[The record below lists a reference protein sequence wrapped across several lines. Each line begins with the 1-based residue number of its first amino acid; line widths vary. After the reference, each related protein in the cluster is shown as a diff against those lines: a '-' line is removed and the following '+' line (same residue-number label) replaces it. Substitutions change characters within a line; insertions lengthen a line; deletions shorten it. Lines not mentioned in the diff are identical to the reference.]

1 MRIIVV
7 GAGLIGA
14 TTAYHL
20 VRRGHEVT
28 LLERRPAPALGAS
41 QANGCMLTPSMADPW
56 NAPGV
61 WRDLLRWAGR
71 DDAPMLLRWRA
82 IPGLAGW
89 GLRFLAN
96 SSAARYHANTLRNL
110 RLAAC
115 SVAGMAALRGAEQ
128 LDYGAG
134 IRGTLKLYRDQRAFD
149 AGLLKVQSLPA
160 ELVEV
165 RPLDAAGVAALEP
178 GLADIGDRIA
188 GGLHFPRDE
197 WGDARRFTELLCAA
211 AVRRGARLLL
221 GTEILGLENDGHRV
235 RGVRTGGGS
244 MAADAVVVAA
254 GVDAVHLLRGVA
266 RRLPIAPVK
275 GYSITF
281 TPNDAGTAAPLG
293 LPVVDDALHAAAT
306 PLGASLRVAGTAEF
320 AGPDATMAPERLENL
335 KGLMRAMLPRH
346 ADRLLGGRVEPWA
359 GLRPMCADGVPCI
372 GPVGPPGLFVNAG
385 HGHLGWT
392 MADGSAR
399 LLADLIDGREPELDA
414 GDYSPR
420 RFG

>member
-20 VRRGHEVT
+20 VCRGHEVT
-28 LLERRPAPALGAS
+28 LLERHPAPALGAS

-71 DDAPMLLRWRA
+71 NDAPMLLRWRA

-96 SSAARYHANTLRNL
+96 SSASRYHANTVRNL
-110 RLAAC
+110 RLAAY

-149 AGLLKVQSLPA
+149 AGLLKVQSLPT

-165 RPLDAAGVAALEP
+165 RPLDAAGVVALEP

-197 WGDARRFTELLCAA
+197 
-211 AVRRGARLLL
+211 
-221 GTEILGLENDGHRV
+221 
-235 RGVRTGGGS
+235 
-244 MAADAVVVAA
+244 
-254 GVDAVHLLRGVA
+254 
-266 RRLPIAPVK
+266 
-275 GYSITF
+275 
-281 TPNDAGTAAPLG
+281 
-293 LPVVDDALHAAAT
+293 
-306 PLGASLRVAGTAEF
+306 
-320 AGPDATMAPERLENL
+320 
-335 KGLMRAMLPRH
+335 
-346 ADRLLGGRVEPWA
+346 
-359 GLRPMCADGVPCI
+359 
-372 GPVGPPGLFVNAG
+372 
-385 HGHLGWT
+385 
-392 MADGSAR
+392 
-399 LLADLIDGREPELDA
+399 
-414 GDYSPR
+414 
-420 RFG
+420 

>member
-20 VRRGHEVT
+20 VRRGHEVS
-28 LLERRPAPALGAS
+28 LLERHAAPALGAS
-41 QANGCMLTPSMADPW
+41 HANGCMLTPSMADPW

-71 DDAPMLLRWRA
+71 ADAPMLLRWRA

-96 SSAARYHANTLRNL
+96 SSSARFHANTARNL
-110 RLAAC
+110 RLAAY

-134 IRGTLKLYRDQRAFD
+134 TLGTLKLYRNQRAFD
-149 AGLLKVQSLPA
+149 AGLLKVKALPA

-165 RPLDAAGVAALEP
+165 RPLDAAGVVALEP
-178 GLADIGDRIA
+178 GLADISDRIA

-211 AVRRGARLLL
+211 AERRGARLLL
-221 GTEILGLENDGHRV
+221 GTGILGLESDGSRV
-235 RGVRTGGGS
+235 QGVRTGGGI
-244 MAADAVVVAA
+244 MAADAVVVTA
-254 GVDAVHLLRGVA
+254 GVDATHLLRGAA

-281 TPNDAGTAAPLG
+281 TPHDGGMTAPLR
-293 LPVVDDALHAAAT
+293 LPVVDDGLHAAAT

-320 AGPDATMAPERLENL
+320 VGPDATMAPERLENL
-335 KGLMRAMLPRH
+335 KGLVRAMLPRH
-346 ADRLLGGRVEPWA
+346 ADHLLAGRVDPWA

-372 GPVGPPGLFVNAG
+372 GPVGPLGLFVNAG

-399 LLADLIDGREPELDA
+399 LLADLVDGREPELDA
-414 GDYSPR
+414 ADYSPR
-420 RFG
+420 RFS